1 MTSRTPI
8 NKGPIKMQVPFR
20 GADSR
25 SPSHSPDHEGPPLQE
40 VVSEIRELVARSVTN
55 GDACIKSL
63 NEFGTSTA
71 NWNRQIFE
79 QHVSDQ
85 MLQQEL
91 ITTTQKLVNAR
102 VALQQ
107 ETATC
112 DALRQAVATERDK
125 TNEMAIQLRI
135 YTDANLGFVKVV
147 SELSQ
152 ALYNLTTL
160 KTVASRGSNTSDDTF

>member
-1 MTSRTPI
+1 MP
-8 NKGPIKMQVPFR
+8 VPFR
-20 GADSR
+20 GADNR
-25 SPSHSPDHEGPPLQE
+25 SPSHLPDHEGPPLQE
-40 VVSEIRELVARSVTN
+40 VVGEIRELVARSVTN

-85 MLQQEL
+85 TLQQEL

-107 ETATC
+107 KTATC
-112 DALRQAVATERDK
+112 
-125 TNEMAIQLRI
+125 
-135 YTDANLGFVKVV
+135 
-147 SELSQ
+147 
-152 ALYNLTTL
+152 L
-160 KTVASRGSNTSDDTF
+160 KDLVR

>member
-8 NKGPIKMQVPFR
+8 NKGPIKTPAPFR
-20 GADSR
+20 GADNR
-25 SPSHSPDHEGPPLQE
+25 SPSHSPDHEGSPLQE
-40 VVSEIRELVARSVTN
+40 MVGEIRELVARSVTN

-63 NEFGTSTA
+63 NEFGTSAA

-85 MLQQEL
+85 KLQQEL

-125 TNEMAIQLRI
+125 TNKMAIQLRI
-135 YTDANLGFVKVV
+135 YAEANLGFVKVV

-152 ALYNLTTL
+152 ALYNLTALT
-160 KTVASRGSNTSDDTF
+160 TVASRGSNTPDGTF

>member
-1 MTSRTPI
+1 MP
-8 NKGPIKMQVPFR
+8 VPFR

-25 SPSHSPDHEGPPLQE
+25 SPSHSPDHEEPPPQE
-40 VVSEIRELVARSVTN
+40 VVGELRELVARSVTN

-71 NWNRQIFE
+71 NQDRQIFE
-79 QHVSDQ
+79 QHVSDKQ
-85 MLQQEL
+85 LQQEL

-125 TNEMAIQLRI
+125 TNEIAIQLRI
-135 YTDANLGFVKVV
+135 YTEANLGFVKVI

-152 ALYNLTTL
+152 ALYNLTALT
-160 KTVASRGSNTSDDTF
+160 TVASRGSNTSDGNVTF